1 MNMTQEQKTERF
13 VVKPVI
19 KFNMLFGYKVYDT
32 QKQQSTVYDDYSED
46 EEWRAQSKADLLNA
60 LKG

>member
-13 VVKPVI
+13 VVKRVI
-19 KFNMLFGYKVYDT
+19 KFNMLFGYKVYDN
-32 QKQQSTVYDDYSED
+32 QKQKSTVYDDYSED

-60 LKG
+60 LNA

>member
-13 VVKPVI
+13 VVKRVI

>member
-1 MNMTQEQKTERF
+1 MNMTQEQKTARF
-13 VVKPVI
+13 VVKRVI